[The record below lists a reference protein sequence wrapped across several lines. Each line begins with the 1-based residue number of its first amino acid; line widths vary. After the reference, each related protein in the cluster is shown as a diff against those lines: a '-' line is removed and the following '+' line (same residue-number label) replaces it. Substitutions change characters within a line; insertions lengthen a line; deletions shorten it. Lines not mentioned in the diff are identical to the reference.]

1 MDAPVLAPFAAIE
14 QMVDTAVISV
24 LANAT
29 ASWQGGPA
37 FGVIFDSSEGGRFIS
52 DAPMTAVRCTVSL
65 CSANCPGIAEG
76 SAGLTVGGKPCRVT
90 SPVVPDAGGWASFTV
105 TFPSGPPA
113 AGCVG

>member
-76 SAGLTVGGKPCRVT
+76 VDGLVIHATAWRVASA
-90 SPVVPDAGGWASFTV
+90 VVPDASGWA
-105 TFPSGPPA
+105 TFS
-113 AGCVG
+113 VVQE